1 MLRHPPAPQPAP
13 EEARCPIDLLVVGGL
28 TIDRFPDGHQQPGGS
43 VVHATTAMRLD
54 GRRVAVVTL
63 AGPEPAAVDG
73 LHSLSAMAELHVQR
87 TGRTIRYDHD
97 ESGDRRTL
105 RLAASAGTLHHP
117 VVVQAPRAV
126 LYASI
131 ADELDASLG
140 GQRYQTAT
148 AGAIL
153 QGWLRDLPV
162 GEPVRSRRLAD
173 LDPHL
178 AAALA
183 GMDLLVASVEDL
195 AAEPGD
201 PVAQIEV
208 LRRRFG
214 QGPVVVVTGGTQGA
228 WISSQDRSVEH
239 VPVARVVNVATTVGA
254 GDAFAARLLVGM
266 AHGSSPAEAA
276 ADAAELVAAFLV
288 DRATADRSAT
298 S

>member
-1 MLRHPPAPQPAP
+1 MLMHPPAPQPAP
-13 EEARCPIDLLVVGGL
+13 REPRRPIDLLVVGGL

-43 VVHATTAMRLD
+43 VMHASTAMHLD

-63 AGPEPAAVDG
+63 AGPEPAAADG
-73 LHSLSAMAELHVQR
+73 LHSLGAMAELHVQR
-87 TGRTIRYDHD
+87 AERTIRYDHD
-97 ESGDRRTL
+97 ESGERRTL

-117 VVVQAPRAV
+117 VAVEAPRAV

-140 GQRYQTAT
+140 GQRHPGAT
-148 AGAIL
+148 VGAIL
-153 QGWLRDLPV
+153 QGWLRDLVV

-173 LDPHL
+173 LDPNL
-178 AAALA
+178 VAALA

-201 PVAQIEV
+201 PLAQMEA
-208 LRRRFG
+208 LRSRFG
-214 QGPVVVVTGGTQGA
+214 QRPVVVVTGGTQGA

-239 VPVARVVNVATTVGA
+239 VPVARVVNVASTVGA

-266 AHGSSPAEAA
+266 AHGSSPAGAA

-288 DRATADRSAT
+288 DRGTAGRSAT